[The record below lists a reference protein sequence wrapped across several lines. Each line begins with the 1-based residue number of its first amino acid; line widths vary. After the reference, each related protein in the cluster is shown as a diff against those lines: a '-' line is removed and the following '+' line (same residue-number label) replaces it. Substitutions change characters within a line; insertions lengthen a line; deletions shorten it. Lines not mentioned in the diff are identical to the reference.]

1 MRKAEI
7 KRKTNETD
15 ITLALDLDGKGESS
29 IDTGVG
35 FLDHMLTLFARHGCF
50 DLSLK
55 CVGDTCVDDHHTVED
70 CGIAL
75 GMAFR
80 QAIGDKKG
88 INRYGC
94 FVLPMDEALIVAAVD
109 FSGRAL
115 LAYTPG
121 RLNEKVGNFD
131 TELIKE
137 FFLAFVRNSEITL
150 HLKRLDGENTHH
162 ILEGMFKAAARS
174 LRIAVSTDERLKDM
188 IPSTKGIL

>member
-15 ITLALDLDGKGESS
+15 ITLTLDLDGTGEGL

-55 CVGDTCVDDHHTVED
+55 CIGDTEVDDHHSVED

-75 GMAFR
+75 GMAFK

-94 FVLPMDEALIVAAVD
+94 FVLPMDEALLVAAVD

-121 RLNEKVGNFD
+121 KLNEKVGNFD

>member
-15 ITLALDLDGKGESS
+15 ITLSLDLDGTGEGS

-55 CVGDTCVDDHHTVED
+55 CIGDTEVDDHHSVED
-70 CGIAL
+70 CGITL
-75 GMAFR
+75 GMAFK

-94 FVLPMDEALIVAAVD
+94 FVLPMDEALLVAAVD

-121 RLNEKVGNFD
+121 KLNEKVGNFD

>member
-55 CVGDTCVDDHHTVED
+55 CVGDTFVDDHHTVED

-94 FVLPMDEALIVAAVD
+94 FVLPMDEALLVAAVD